1 MVYDLYFLWGE
12 GKVIV
17 MTNEK
22 PSALNGSKHREGRPT
37 ARGKWSKQDQFG
49 DGQQSRSVSVQV
61 SAVGNVKRILLH
73 HNNWGEKKLG
83 SVVEVLLCRPAQAA
97 VLLSIIFLYMT
108 ESYFSKLRKKESDMF
123 SWEFIWWQRVYW
135 TSHKNHHINIWFWLR
150 FQQVYFQELDL

>member
-1 MVYDLYFLWGE
+1 M
-12 GKVIV
+12 IV

-73 HNNWGEKKLG
+73 HNNWGGKKKLG
-83 SVVEVLLCRPAQAA
+83 SAVEVLLCRPAQAA

-123 SWEFIWWQRVYW
+123 S
-135 TSHKNHHINIWFWLR
+135 
-150 FQQVYFQELDL
+150 